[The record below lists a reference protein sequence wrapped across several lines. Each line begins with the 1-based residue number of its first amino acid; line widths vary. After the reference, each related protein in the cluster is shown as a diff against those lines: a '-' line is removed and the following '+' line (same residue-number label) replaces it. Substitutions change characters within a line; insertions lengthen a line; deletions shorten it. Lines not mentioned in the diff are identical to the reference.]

1 MERRASSPGPKGG
14 TPLSPSTSSV
24 LTFSVLLLS
33 TVVLQG
39 SGMPPKILGVK
50 EFSVIGIEARTNN
63 AKEMTNGGVIP
74 KQWNK
79 FFAEGI
85 PARVPNKVNETIY
98 ALYTDYAS
106 DRNGDYT
113 FFIGA
118 EVSGTAVI
126 PAGMVAKKVPVG
138 KYAVISSARGPV
150 QKVVPQA
157 WQQVW
162 GLEDKS
168 QLGGAR
174 TYRTDFEVYDQRSRD
189 PQDSQIDI
197 FVGTK

>member
-1 MERRASSPGPKGG
+1 MERRASSPGPTGG
-14 TPLSPSTSSV
+14 TPLSPSTSRV

-39 SGMPPKILGVK
+39 SGMQPKILGVK

-63 AKEMTNGGVIP
+63 AKEMTDGAVIP
-74 KQWNK
+74 KQWNR

-85 PARVPNKVNETIY
+85 LDRIPNKVNETIY

-126 PAGMVAKKVPVG
+126 PAGMVAKKMPAG
-138 KYAVISSARGPV
+138 KYAVVTSTRGPV
-150 QKVVPQA
+150 QKMVPQA
-157 WQQVW
+157 WQEVW
-162 GLEDKS
+162 SLEDKS

-174 TYRTDFEVYDQRSRD
+174 AYRTDFEVYDQRSRD
-189 PQDSQIDI
+189 PQDSQIDLFI
-197 FVGTK
+197 GIK

>member
-1 MERRASSPGPKGG
+1 MNRSRGVIRDSDSMERRASSPGPKGG

-63 AKEMTNGGVIP
+63 AKEMTNG
-74 KQWNK
+74 
-79 FFAEGI
+79 
-85 PARVPNKVNETIY
+85 
-98 ALYTDYAS
+98 
-106 DRNGDYT
+106 
-113 FFIGA
+113 
-118 EVSGTAVI
+118 AVI
-126 PAGMVAKKVPVG
+126 PDGMVAKKVPVG

-189 PQDSQIDI
+189 PQDSQID
-197 FVGTK
+197 